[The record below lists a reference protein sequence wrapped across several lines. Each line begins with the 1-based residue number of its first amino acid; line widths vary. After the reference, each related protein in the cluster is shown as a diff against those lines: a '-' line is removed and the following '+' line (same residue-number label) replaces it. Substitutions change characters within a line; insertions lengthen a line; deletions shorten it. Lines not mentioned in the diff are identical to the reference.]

1 MLHFNIEYS
10 LTLINT
16 LVDREVVG
24 LLPASRGGVLVL
36 HHIPHNLLTAVIPRL
51 RPGKGDGRFIDVD
64 NADMA
69 RGIGLSCNTLI

>member
-24 LLPASRGGVLVL
+24 LLPASRGGILVL
-36 HHIPHNLLTAVIPRL
+36 HHIPHDLLTAVIPRL
-51 RPGKGDGRFIDVD
+51 RPGQGDSRLIDVD